1 MAKGEPENSRHSSL
15 GLASRHA
22 LDATRIDEHGRK
34 ALHRFSA
41 SYNVA
46 PEHLKRVRSSGVALE
61 FGVSFD
67 VPRAEGAF

>member
-1 MAKGEPENSRHSSL
+1 MGKNAPERDGKHTTL

-22 LDATRIDEHGRK
+22 LDATRVDDQGRK

-46 PEHLKRVRSSGVALE
+46 PEHLKRVRGAASLRFS
-61 FGVSFD
+61 FGGSTPF
-67 VPRAEGAF
+67 